1 LGIELHGVSM
11 NYFDL
16 LDLLGSWTFNLPI
29 SNGLLAVLNHIGM
42 DLNT

>member
-1 LGIELHGVSM
+1 LGIELQGVSV

-16 LDLLGSWTFNLPI
+16 LDLSGSWTFTLPI
-29 SNGLLAVLNHIGM
+29 SNGLLAMLNHIGM